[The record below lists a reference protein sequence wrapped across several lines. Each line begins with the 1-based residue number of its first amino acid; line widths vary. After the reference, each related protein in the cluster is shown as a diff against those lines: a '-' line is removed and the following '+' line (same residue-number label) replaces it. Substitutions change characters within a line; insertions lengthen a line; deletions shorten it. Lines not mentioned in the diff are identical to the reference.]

1 MLTTSS
7 RRRMKR
13 VLAVEAEPEM
23 SLREPSAVSRLY
35 RHVTHSATSRYL
47 HTYIRG
53 EREHTKKSQK
63 PKGSAQVISNER
75 SKQQIN

>member
-47 HTYIRG
+47 HTYVAS
-53 EREHTKKSQK
+53 ETSQRRRVRNQMDDQRK
-63 PKGSAQVISNER
+63 
-75 SKQQIN
+75 